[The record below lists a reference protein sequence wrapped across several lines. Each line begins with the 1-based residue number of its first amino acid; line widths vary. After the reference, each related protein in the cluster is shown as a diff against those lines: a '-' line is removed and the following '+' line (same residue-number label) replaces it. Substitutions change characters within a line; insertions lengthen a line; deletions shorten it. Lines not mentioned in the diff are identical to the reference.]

1 MDRCAAFR
9 RAKRTRSALVELH
22 TDGLVETI
30 CEQVVQARDGH
41 EGITAVGVALPGL
54 IRNGV
59 VEEAPN
65 LPQLKGA
72 RIAELLTAELRNHG
86 LNAR

>member
-1 MDRCAAFR
+1 M
-9 RAKRTRSALVELH
+9 
-22 TDGLVETI
+22 
-30 CEQVVQARDGH
+30 
-41 EGITAVGVALPGL
+41 GVALPGL

-59 VEEAPN
+59 VEDAPN